1 MTKYQ
6 QKRAFINKINAR
18 IRTLTRR
25 ANVDIE
31 HILNRIESIDG
42 VFVNTTGTGIN
53 IDTDYFTPELA
64 KRLNDLVPTYVSA
77 RERVKSGLNINPDEA
92 SRDFIGPNS
101 TEAKTNRLIRT
112 MFSFEDDFERY
123 KEAFYEWRDSQN
135 SARFEAN
142 PQAKAIRDK
151 MLEIGNEWYSEPDY
165 NQLADAMRELSKLKY

>member
-1 MTKYQ
+1 MIAKIHSAIPSGYSGTLIEVEGDINHGLP
-6 QKRAFINKINAR
+6 AF
-18 IRTLTRR
+18 
-25 ANVDIE
+25 
-31 HILNRIESIDG
+31 
-42 VFVNTTGTGIN
+42 N
-53 IDTDYFTPELA
+53 IVGMAA
-64 KRLNDLVPTYVSA
+64 KTVSEA